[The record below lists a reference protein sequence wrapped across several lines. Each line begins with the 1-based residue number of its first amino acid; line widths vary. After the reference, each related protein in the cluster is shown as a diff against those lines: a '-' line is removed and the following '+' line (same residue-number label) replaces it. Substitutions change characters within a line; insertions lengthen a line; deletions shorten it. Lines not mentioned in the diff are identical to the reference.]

1 MDRLVAQFILG
12 QQHVG
17 EETEMPALLQVCA
30 VIVTIAL
37 VAIAIVTI
45 RTMIRFEK
53 AAEQLAET
61 AVAIR
66 DSFEQ
71 FQVITREAGE
81 LVNSLQDVV
90 PYLTR
95 TASRFEALGER
106 AAGLSSSLLEQVET
120 PLRTVT
126 AVLRGLRTGT
136 SQFLDRVGHRITQ
149 RTGGSAHA

>member
-1 MDRLVAQFILG
+1 
-12 QQHVG
+12 
-17 EETEMPALLQVCA
+17 MPALLQVCA

-71 FQVITREAGE
+71 FHVITREAGE
-81 LVNSLQDVV
+81 LVSSLQDVV

-95 TASRFEALGER
+95 TASRFESIGER
-106 AAGLSSSLLEQVET
+106 AANLSSSLMEQVET
-120 PLRTVT
+120 PLRTVV
-126 AVLRGLRTGT
+126 AVLRGVRTGA
-136 SQFLDRVGHRITQ
+136 SQFVDRIGHRFTQ
-149 RTGGSAHA
+149 RTPMSGGSSHA

>member
-1 MDRLVAQFILG
+1 
-12 QQHVG
+12 
-17 EETEMPALLQVCA
+17 MPALLQICA

-37 VAIAIVTI
+37 VAIAIVAI

-106 AAGLSSSLLEQVET
+106 AVNLSSSLLEQVET
-120 PLRTVT
+120 PLRTVV
-126 AVLRGLRTGT
+126 AVIRGLRSGT
-136 SQFLDRVGHRITQ
+136 SQFFERVGHRITH
-149 RTGGSAHA
+149 RTTMNPGGSAHA

>member
-1 MDRLVAQFILG
+1 
-12 QQHVG
+12 
-17 EETEMPALLQVCA
+17 MPALLQICA

-106 AAGLSSSLLEQVET
+106 AANLSSSVLEQVET
-120 PLRTVT
+120 PLRTVV

-136 SQFLDRVGHRITQ
+136 SQFFERVGHRITH
-149 RTGGSAHA
+149 RTTMNPGGSAHA